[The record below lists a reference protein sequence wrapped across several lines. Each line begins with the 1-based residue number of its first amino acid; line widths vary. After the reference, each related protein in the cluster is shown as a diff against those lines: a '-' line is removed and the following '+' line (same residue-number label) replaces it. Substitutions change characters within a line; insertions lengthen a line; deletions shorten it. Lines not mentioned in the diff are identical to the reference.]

1 MPAPAIE
8 RLARRAGRVPRA
20 VTADRGDGEAAVED
34 ESHAIGVRHVV
45 LPRKGRPNAQRDA
58 ISRTDERFKKT
69 VRWRTGC
76 TPQGTAKGIVHPA
89 RVTPESASKST
100 IRRPSEEA
108 ELRFRIETA
117 GVGATRRCCFDRALP
132 FIECDRYSQGWA
144 GVCQPHD
151 LAERAQS
158 WLP

>member
-1 MPAPAIE
+1 M
-8 RLARRAGRVPRA
+8 
-20 VTADRGDGEAAVED
+20 TADRGDREAAVED
-34 ESHAIGVRHVV
+34 ELHAIGIRHVG
-45 LPRKGRPNAQRDA
+45 LPRKGRPNAQRREIENRRAFQEDGP
-58 ISRTDERFKKT
+58 
-69 VRWRTGC
+69 VGTGC

-89 RVTPESASKST
+89 RVTPKSASKST

-117 GVGATRRCCFDRALP
+117 GVGATRRPCFDRALP
-132 FIECDRYSQGWA
+132 FIDCDRCSHGWA

-151 LAERAQS
+151 LAERAQR